1 MVLPDTSVEDVIRMI
16 DSNDIQRVVV
26 VDSAGIFLG
35 LISDQDLLIAFSN
48 DHPGIWDFFVTHI
61 PFMERAKQHRNITTH
76 LQIRTAGEVMKTDLI
91 TVQENTP
98 LDEALKLMVDKSLK
112 RLPVLDASGKFMG
125 LVSRDALLRTGFQ
138 DKW

>member
-1 MVLPDTSVEDVIRMI
+1 
-16 DSNDIQRVVV
+16 
-26 VDSAGIFLG
+26 
-35 LISDQDLLIAFSN
+35 
-48 DHPGIWDFFVTHI
+48 
-61 PFMERAKQHRNITTH
+61 MERAKQHRNITTH

-138 DKW
+138 EV